1 MQSDICLLQR
11 RNCWRKNAE
20 DGYLRVTKEGQTEV
34 GEGQG
39 SLRINVLQWSLE
51 EQEWEKRIVKIQR
64 NWLGKHRYK

>member
-11 RNCWRKNAE
+11 RNRLGKNAE

-39 SLRINVLQWSLE
+39 RLRINVFQCSLE
-51 EQEWEKRIVKIQR
+51 EQECKKRTVKHQR
-64 NWLGKHRYK
+64 N